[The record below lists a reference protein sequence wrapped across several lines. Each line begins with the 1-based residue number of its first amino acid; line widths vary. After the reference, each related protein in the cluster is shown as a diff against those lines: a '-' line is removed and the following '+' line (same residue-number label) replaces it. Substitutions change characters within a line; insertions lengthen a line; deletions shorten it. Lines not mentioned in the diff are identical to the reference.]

1 MSNREQTFVSTT
13 KGADSAFPFRMS
25 AKILDGR
32 SCGGPKT
39 RPLNLIDFGRRRV
52 DRRGSQRTP
61 HVRVRT
67 IGRLC
72 SRAKNDALLKVRAY
86 RRDREDDVLP
96 GPADELDIARSLAEI
111 ETHASLIEQ
120 AEDRLKQIDD
130 ALGRLERPSMGCVRT
145 VEKKIPALR
154 LSVLPFA
161 TRCVDCQETRNQTHR
176 SAGALLEPS
185 DRRW

>member
-1 MSNREQTFVSTT
+1 MGGRGKRTRVVN
-13 KGADSAFPFRMS
+13 
-25 AKILDGR
+25 DGWGKRLR
-32 SCGGPKT
+32 SE
-39 RPLNLIDFGRRRV
+39 
-52 DRRGSQRTP
+52 RT
-61 HVRVRT
+61 VA
-67 IGRLC
+67 G
-72 SRAKNDALLKVRAY
+72 
-86 RRDREDDVLP
+86 DDVLP

>member
-1 MSNREQTFVSTT
+1 LSNREQTFVSTR
-13 KGADSAFPFRMS
+13 KAADSAFPFRMS

-32 SCGGPKT
+32 SCGGPST

-52 DRRGSQRTP
+52 DRRGAQRTP

-72 SRAKNDALLKVRAY
+72 SRAKNDALLKVRAS
-86 RRDREDDVLP
+86 RRDRGDDVLP

-130 ALGRLERPSMGCVRT
+130 ALGRLERALYGMCEDCG
-145 VEKKIPALR
+145 EKIPALR

-161 TRCVDCQETRNQTHR
+161 TGCVDCQETRNQTHR
-176 SAGALLEPS
+176 GAGALLEPS